1 MICSLDEYYS
11 KRKQKAFSEAVE
23 RVKCFKERFGRDP
36 EPKDLREEF
45 IYYVNEGNVVEYEQQ
60 GVPIRQQ
67 LAEAYDDWLKQH
79 KTSKFPDFKSFI
91 DYCYKN

>member
-1 MICSLDEYYS
+1 M
-11 KRKQKAFSEAVE
+11 SEAVE

-45 IYYVNEGNVVEYEQQ
+45 IYYVNEGNVVEYEQL

-67 LAEAYDDWLKQH
+67 LAEAYDDWLKHH
-79 KTSKFPDFKSFI
+79 KISMFPDFKSFI
-91 DYCYKN
+91 EYCYNN